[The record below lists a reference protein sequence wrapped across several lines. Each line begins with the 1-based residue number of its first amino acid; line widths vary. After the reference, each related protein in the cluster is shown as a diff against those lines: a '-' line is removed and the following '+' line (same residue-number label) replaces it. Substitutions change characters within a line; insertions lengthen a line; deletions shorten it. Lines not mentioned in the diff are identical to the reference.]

1 MTEPTPKPRDPMR
14 VAIAILGV
22 AVLVMAAIVAFLIW
36 GRSTPTVVPAPTPSS
51 PLVNSTPT
59 TTTTTASP
67 ATPIA
72 AATTTTELATTT
84 EAPSTPSPA
93 SSSATATGETTS
105 PMQTTSPTQTS
116 SPAQTMMWE
125 GTATF
130 EHFTVEVLRDDA
142 NQGAEAIEGKAGL
155 LVEVCVTQALDG
167 GGTARISSDPWT
179 LEDSEGTVQ
188 RPQAGGY
195 QPAFPTGGE
204 FAVGECA
211 HGYLTFDYLPA
222 GGDQA
227 NLVYENGLGD
237 RAVWQFH

>member
-59 TTTTTASP
+59 TTTASP
-67 ATPIA
+67 APPLA
-72 AATTTTELATTT
+72 GATTTPELAPTT
-84 EAPSTPSPA
+84 EAPSPPSPP
-93 SSSATATGETTS
+93 SSRATATGETTS

>member
-84 EAPSTPSPA
+84 EAPSTPIPRIIQRHRD
-93 SSSATATGETTS
+93 G
-105 PMQTTSPTQTS
+105 
-116 SPAQTMMWE
+116 
-125 GTATF
+125 
-130 EHFTVEVLRDDA
+130 RDDLA
-142 NQGAEAIEGKAGL
+142 DADHLADADQLSRADHD
-155 LVEVCVTQALDG
+155 V
-167 GGTARISSDPWT
+167 
-179 LEDSEGTVQ
+179 
-188 RPQAGGY
+188 
-195 QPAFPTGGE
+195 
-204 FAVGECA
+204 
-211 HGYLTFDYLPA
+211 
-222 GGDQA
+222 GGDG
-227 NLVYENGLGD
+227 NV
-237 RAVWQFH
+237 RALHRRGAA